1 MLRIVLATLN
11 ARYSHTSFGLRCL
24 LANLGPYR
32 DAAIL
37 REFTIGQPTLQIV
50 EQLLADAPSVI
61 GFGVYIWNVAE
72 VTAVLELLRAL
83 RPDIRLVIGG
93 PEVSYEYEHTDIFRL
108 ADHLITGEGDVAF
121 RELVA
126 ELAAGRTPA
135 KVIRAAPPDI
145 AALQLPYDEY
155 TDTDLRERLLYVEA
169 SRGCPFQC
177 EFCLS
182 SLDERVRAFPLP
194 AFLAALER
202 LLARGARGF
211 KFVDRT
217 FNLSLRT
224 SVAILEFCLSH
235 YRPGFELHFE
245 MIPDRLPAEL
255 RALLTRFPAGAV
267 QLEIGIQSFTPTV
280 LQSISR
286 PQNLE
291 RLEGNLQFLR
301 DHTQAHVH
309 SDLIFGLPGE
319 TLESFAAGFDR
330 LIALGPGEIQLG
342 FLKRLRGTPIIR
354 HTEPAG
360 LRFSPRPPY
369 EILQTGAVQ
378 FPVMQQMKRFAR
390 YFDLY
395 YNSGDFV
402 LAMQLLLDDPSPFA
416 AFARFADWLYAT
428 TRQTHEF
435 ALARRYQLLFTYLT
449 TVLAGAPRE
458 VAGALLRDYDRRQVR
473 RERLEFLRPYVDSV
487 YPVRP
492 AATEAAAPSTLRPT
506 PGGKRRGQ
514 APIAPPASEPAAPAV
529 RRLPVLQ

>member
-1 MLRIVLATLN
+1 MRRIVLATLN

-32 DAAIL
+32 PRTLL
-37 REFTIGQPTLQIV
+37 REFTIGQPALQIV
-50 EQLLADAPSVI
+50 EQLLADEPWVI

-83 RPDIRLVIGG
+83 RPELKLIIGG
-93 PEVSYEYEHTDIFRL
+93 PEVSYEYADTDIFRL
-108 ADHLITGEGDVAF
+108 ADHLITGEADVAF
-121 RELVA
+121 RELLA
-126 ELAAGRTPA
+126 ELEAGRTPP
-135 KVIRAAPPDI
+135 KVLAAAPPEV

-194 AFLAALER
+194 AFLAALQR

-224 SVAILEFCLSH
+224 SVAILEFCLAH
-235 YRPGFELHFE
+235 YRPGLELHFE
-245 MIPDRLPAEL
+245 MVPDRLPAEL
-255 RALLTRFPAGAV
+255 RTLLARFPAGAV
-267 QLEIGIQSFTPTV
+267 QLELGIQSFTPQV
-280 LQSISR
+280 LADISR
-286 PQNLE
+286 PQNLQ

-301 DHTQAHVH
+301 DHTLAHVH
-309 SDLIFGLPGE
+309 TDLIFGLPGE

-330 LIALGPGEIQLG
+330 LIALSPGEIQLG

-354 HTEPAG
+354 HSESAG
-360 LRFSPRPPY
+360 LCFSPRPPY
-369 EILQTGAVQ
+369 EILQTATVQ
-378 FPVMQQMKRFAR
+378 FAEMQKMKRFAR
-390 YFDLY
+390 YFDLF

-402 LAMQLLLDDPSPFA
+402 LAMQLLLDAPSPFA
-416 AFARFADWLYAT
+416 AFAQFAEWLYAT

-435 ALARRYQLLFTYLT
+435 ALVRRYQLLFTYLT
-449 TVLAGAPRE
+449 AVLQAEPRG
-458 VAGALLRDYDRRQVR
+458 VAEALLRDYDRRQVR
-473 RERLEFLRPYVDSV
+473 RERPEFLRPHVDSI

-492 AATEAAAPSTLRPT
+492 AQGEPGAAAPQ

-514 APIAPPASEPAAPAV
+514 APVAPAAPAAAMPAPQA